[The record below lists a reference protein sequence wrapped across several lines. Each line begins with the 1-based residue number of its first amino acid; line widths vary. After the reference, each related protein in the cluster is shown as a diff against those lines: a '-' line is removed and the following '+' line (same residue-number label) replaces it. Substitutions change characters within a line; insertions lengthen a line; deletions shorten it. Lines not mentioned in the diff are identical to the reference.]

1 MQGCLPATPVISNT
15 QLQVKSMN
23 NTTEQSALAVELDQV
38 LTNHIAWMVCLAK
51 LKELELGNT
60 KVPAYLKG
68 SLTYPD
74 FSCLFSGQ
82 EAAFEISPEQWQLLF
97 CRGISAKS
105 AKPVTQINTIYQ
117 CRNFYGLDAPNNPAS
132 RLTKMVEGTSNE
144 KVGKYDLFI
153 KQWGSYAKALVEKNK
168 SWEEFLCI
176 ESLADVIDIHWISD
190 NPDEDRQECRGND
203 RISLIQRV
211 LHLERERYIQILT
224 TPVAALWPVWF
235 LKSKENIDVLRKIT
249 DLEQTIKDFRV
260 GKSLPEEKLFID
272 VNSSIGRMK
281 GLPYPFGFADA
292 LLASG
297 LKHDLS
303 KLESLDG
310 ASWPTEAVNIL
321 AQELK
326 KYFWSPPIL
335 FPVRA
340 NSFPVAEDEKE
351 NYPVPFIMVSEG
363 CNTFSSIHAC
373 RARNDSTLTTKNIK
387 FVAERQTYGEKIL
400 KKLDFI
406 KQENVELLSRRELAK
421 IGGDNCEG
429 IDILASYFPANILA
443 HVNDELEELSRLEI
457 YTRYQQYGDDI
468 VYRSLNIHLAGG
480 MFLARQ
486 PKGIDLIID
495 LANYLQKID
504 LILNHVR
511 PNWESLEE
519 EFKRILYSNSWTNS
533 QDNTKKKVKQKLA
546 AVIKKSCAD
555 VASKTKLVST
565 GITSKDTLYNRLG
578 DVGKQMISAL
588 IPGSKESDNKLRKAM
603 IDEMEDWGW
612 TLILEAA
619 QYTSIYISNE
629 LFGGVKK

>member
-1 MQGCLPATPVISNT
+1 MSNTTKQSVPVI
-15 QLQVKSMN
+15 
-23 NTTEQSALAVELDQV
+23 ELDQV

-60 KVPAYLKG
+60 EVPIYLEE
-68 SLTYPD
+68 SSTYPD
-74 FSCLFSGQ
+74 FGCLFGGQ

-97 CRGISAKS
+97 CRGISADIT
-105 AKPVTQINTIYQ
+105 KPVTQINTIYQ
-117 CRNFYGLDAPNNPAS
+117 CRNFYGLDAPNNPAQ
-132 RLTKMVEGTSNE
+132 RLAKMVEGDAKSKKTD
-144 KVGKYDLFI
+144 GRYDPYI
-153 KQWGSYAKALVEKNK
+153 EQWGSYAKALVKKNGR
-168 SWEEFLCI
+168 WENFLRLKR
-176 ESLADVIDIHWISD
+176 LADVIDIHWISD

-249 DLEQTIKDFRV
+249 DFELRKENKDFRV
-260 GKSLPEEKLFID
+260 GKRLPKEKLFID
-272 VNSSIGRMK
+272 VNPSIGRMR

-297 LKHDLS
+297 LKHDSS

-340 NSFPVAEDEKE
+340 NSFPVAEDEKA

-363 CNTFSSIHAC
+363 CSTFSSVHAC
-373 RARNDSTLTTKNIK
+373 RTRNDSTLNTENIK

-565 GITSKDTLYNRLG
+565 DITSKDTLYNRLG